1 MRLITGTVLR
11 NVSAGRILTGS
22 FTMIL
27 ISLILLKAGS
37 SYFMDIAGLVLLG
50 GGLAGGFP
58 IMLGFVGS
66 RYAELSGTAFSF
78 VLFFGL
84 LGNMLINYLMGIISQ
99 NFGINHLMTVAFA
112 ESVIMI
118 ILCVIIMKRL
128 RNNK

>member
-1 MRLITGTVLR
+1 MRLVTGSVLR
-11 NVSAGRILTGS
+11 DVSAGRILTVS

-27 ISLILLKAGS
+27 ISLILLKTGS
-37 SYFMDIAGLVLLG
+37 SYYMDIAGLVLLG

-78 VLFFGL
+78 VLFVGL

-99 NFGINHLMTVAFA
+99 NLGIKHLITVAFG

-118 ILCVIIMKRL
+118 FLCLIILKRL
-128 RNNK
+128 KKQ